1 MIWEQY
7 LSTVQSNAPWE
18 IALRWGRFAN
28 TAVENMDVKVERTR
42 EYQTVANDLMEALK
56 AKDSST
62 VDWLAEVIEPKTH
75 LDDTSFFTDHHL
87 YEHDLVFSRAHDMA
101 ITGFSSCLAIL
112 AAWDFTSYKSQ
123 CWEDNKEMS
132 AFPDII
138 DHIEASNYLTIFQK
152 LVLNGS

>member
-7 LSTVQSNAPWE
+7 LSTVQNNTCWE

-28 TAVENMDVKVERTR
+28 TAVKNMDVKIERTR

-87 YEHDLVFSRAHDMA
+87 YEHDLVFFTRARYGNNGFLVMFSYFSRL
-101 ITGFSSCLAIL
+101 GFH
-112 AAWDFTSYKSQ
+112 F
-123 CWEDNKEMS
+123 
-132 AFPDII
+132 
-138 DHIEASNYLTIFQK
+138 
-152 LVLNGS
+152 V